1 MIDFGLKKLSFPE
14 WKNQNILNDET
25 LKNLYGKN
33 AIQYFNKNIS
43 TPFVFSDS
51 KSFDLMNLSNF
62 FKQ

>member
-1 MIDFGLKKLSFPE
+1 MIDFGLKKLSFSE
-14 WKNQNILNDET
+14 WKNQNVINDET

-51 KSFDLMNLSNF
+51 NLLI
-62 FKQ
+62 